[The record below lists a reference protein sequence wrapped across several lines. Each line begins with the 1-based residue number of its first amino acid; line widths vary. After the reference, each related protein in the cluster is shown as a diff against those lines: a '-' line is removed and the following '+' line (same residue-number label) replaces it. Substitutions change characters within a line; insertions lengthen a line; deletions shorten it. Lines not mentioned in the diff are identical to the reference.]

1 MKLNEKFKKKYF
13 YLFSIKNEINY
24 VKLLNGALPPD
35 IRAIC
40 WAPVDNEYSSRFD
53 CIERVYRYYF
63 PMGDLDISLMREAG
77 KRLCGE
83 KDYRNFCK
91 MDVSNGVV
99 TFFRR
104 IDDIKLNVLEINPNE
119 YSTVELIVEGSSFLW
134 HQIRCIVAVLFLVGQ
149 KKEEPSIVD
158 ELLDIEKC
166 PCKPQYSMSSESP
179 LVLFDCQYE
188 NIDWMYDRTEIEKVI
203 KHLQDQWLTPQI
215 QATVIKRM
223 IDSLHT
229 VLDNKSC
236 NEKINETLGTN
247 FRNIRQPYSLLQGKS
262 QSHDYIKFAD
272 RPKSLS
278 LEHRVNHFV
287 KKRRLDADVYDKIN
301 EANNLAQSLNIYKP
315 NNAKIESQ
323 ISENN

>member
-1 MKLNEKFKKKYF
+1 M
-13 YLFSIKNEINY
+13 
-24 VKLLNGALPPD
+24 LNGALPPD

-53 CIERVYRYYF
+53 CVERVYRYYF
-63 PMGDLDISLMREAG
+63 PKGDLDIDLMRDAG

-104 IDDIKLNVLEINPNE
+104 IDDIKLNVLDKEPNE
-119 YSTVELIVEGSSFLW
+119 YSIVELIVEGSSFLW

-149 KKEEPSIVD
+149 RKEEPGIID
-158 ELLDIEKC
+158 ELLDIDKY
-166 PCKPQYSMSSESP
+166 PCKPQYSMSSECP
-179 LVLFDCQYE
+179 LILFDCQYE
-188 NIDWMYDRTEIEKVI
+188 NIDWLYDRVEVEKII

-223 IDSLHT
+223 VDSLHQ
-229 VLDNKSC
+229 VI
-236 NEKINETLGTN
+236 EKKDQEPNNVENCLGTN
-247 FRNIRQPYSLLQGKS
+247 HRTIKQPYSLLQGKS

-278 LEHRVNHFV
+278 LEHRVDHFV
-287 KKRRLDADVYDKIN
+287 KKRRLDAEVYDKIN

-315 NNAKIESQ
+315 NSIKLETQNTDLKS
-323 ISENN
+323 ND